1 MFDRLVG
8 INVIDEESYQKYRD
22 EMTPILIS
30 MGGEFRYD
38 LKVAEMLKSDSEN
51 TINRMFIISFPNE
64 ETHDQFFA
72 LEEYKAIKEKFFAPA
87 VESATLIAQ
96 YDRPK

>member
-8 INVIDEESYQKYRD
+8 INVIDEETYQKYRD

-38 LKVAEMLKSDSEN
+38 LKVGEMLKSDSKN
-51 TINRMFIISFPNE
+51 SINRMFIISFPDE
-64 ETHDQFFA
+64 KTHDDFFD
-72 LEEYKAIKEKFFAPA
+72 LEEYKAIKAKFFVPA

-96 YDRPK
+96 YDR